1 MANEVRGLLREF
13 PSIEHIS
20 FIGMS
25 LGGMYNRFALTELV
39 HDANVTVSPVNF
51 ITLASPHA
59 GVRSHLPLAH
69 RLAVWVVAVGG
80 KNSPGVCQHAHVSSH
95 AHATTHSH
103 AAPHSQDHRNSKL

>member
-1 MANEVRGLLREF
+1 MRVANEVRGLLREF

-69 RLAVWVVAVGG
+69 RLAVWVGLAGRSGG
-80 KNSPGVCQHAHVSSH
+80 WRCS
-95 AHATTHSH
+95 
-103 AAPHSQDHRNSKL
+103 